1 LFDIEYDLLLYDV
14 TSTYFEGE
22 AKGNPQAAR
31 GHSRDHRPDCKQVCI
46 ALVVTRQ
53 GLPLGYEV
61 FAGNRTD
68 VTTVEEIVTTMEKRH
83 GRADRVWVMDRGMVS
98 EDNLEWL
105 RQEGRK
111 YLVGTP
117 KSDLKKWQHRI
128 VETQGWSEIR
138 EGIEVKLCAG
148 PEGAETFI
156 LCRSAQRKQKEQA
169 MHERFA
175 QRIRQALESLA
186 GRLQR
191 ARKPVD
197 ARLVERQIGRLLQR
211 NTRAAGGFE
220 IHVDIAPERGSGLRL
235 RWSERAEWAE
245 WARQTEGCYIL
256 RTNVSEWSAED
267 LWRTY
272 IQLTEAEAAFRIHKT
287 DLSIRPIWHRK
298 EERVQAHIFVC
309 FLAYVMWKTLEQ
321 WQSRA
326 GLGNSPRTILEEL
339 GRIQSIDVVLPVA
352 DQPGREIRLRCVV
365 RPDKAQAMLLERLG
379 LKLPE
384 RLRRPTAMT
393 PNVVPT

>member
-1 LFDIEYDLLLYDV
+1 LHIAEDWYRKTALEDLLELAADKVNEDRLYRALDQILPHKEAVEQHIRARLGELFDIEYDLLLYDV

-53 GLPLGYEV
+53 GFPLGYEV

-138 EGIEVKLCAG
+138 EGIEVKLCTG
-148 PEGAETFI
+148 PEGPETFI

-169 MHERFA
+169 MHE
-175 QRIRQALESLA
+175 SLPSASGA
-186 GRLQR
+186 GVSVTAGAPE
-191 ARKPVD
+191 ARD
-197 ARLVERQIGRLLQR
+197 AGLVER
-211 NTRAAGGFE
+211 
-220 IHVDIAPERGSGLRL
+220 
-235 RWSERAEWAE
+235 
-245 WARQTEGCYIL
+245 
-256 RTNVSEWSAED
+256 
-267 LWRTY
+267 
-272 IQLTEAEAAFRIHKT
+272 
-287 DLSIRPIWHRK
+287 
-298 EERVQAHIFVC
+298 
-309 FLAYVMWKTLEQ
+309 
-321 WQSRA
+321 
-326 GLGNSPRTILEEL
+326 
-339 GRIQSIDVVLPVA
+339 
-352 DQPGREIRLRCVV
+352 
-365 RPDKAQAMLLERLG
+365 
-379 LKLPE
+379 
-384 RLRRPTAMT
+384 
-393 PNVVPT
+393 